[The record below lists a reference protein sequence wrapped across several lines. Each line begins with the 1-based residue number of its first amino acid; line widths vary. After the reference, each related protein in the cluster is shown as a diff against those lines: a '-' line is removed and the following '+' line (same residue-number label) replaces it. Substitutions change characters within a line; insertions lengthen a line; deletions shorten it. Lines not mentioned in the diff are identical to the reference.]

1 MRNYQLYLIRHGI
14 TEGNLKGLYVGS
26 GTDLPLCEEGRSQ
39 LYALRDRFTY
49 PEVNTVFSSPL
60 SRAVETAEIL
70 FPGAGKKLVIQ
81 DLREM
86 AFGVYEGKEVKSLV
100 KDPDFARWMDP
111 SSGYTPPHAEDTAD
125 FHTRCR
131 EVLMHMFEYM
141 MKTQTFEA
149 ACVTHGG
156 VIMSMMAQKA
166 VPVHRPEEWMADP
179 GCGYTLRMD
188 TSIWMRDGLAEAVEV
203 LPWGYLDGEEMQQ
216 ESE

>member
-1 MRNYQLYLIRHGI
+1 MRDYQLHLIRHGL
-14 TEGNLKGLYVGS
+14 TEGNLQGLYVGS
-26 GTDLPLCEEGRSQ
+26 GTDLPLCEEGKAQ
-39 LYALRDRFTY
+39 LLSLKERFTY
-49 PEVNTVFSSPL
+49 PEVGLVFSSPL
-60 SRAVETAEIL
+60 TRAVETAEIL
-70 FPGAGKKLVIQ
+70 FPGAAKKLVIQ

-86 AFGVYEGKEVKSLV
+86 SFGVYEGKKVNDLV
-100 KDPDFARWMDP
+100 RDPDFALWMDP
-111 SSGYTPPHAEDTAD
+111 SSGYTPPHAEETAA

-156 VIMSMMAQKA
+156 LIMSMMAQKA

-188 TSIWMRDGLAEAVEV
+188 TSRWMRDGLAEAVEV
-203 LPWGYLDGEEMQQ
+203 LPWGYLDSQNLQKGED
-216 ESE
+216 

>member
-1 MRNYQLYLIRHGI
+1 MRNYQIHLIRHGL

-26 GTDLPLCEEGRSQ
+26 RTDLPLCAEGREQ
-39 LYALRDRFTY
+39 LEQLKTRFTY
-49 PEVNTVFSSPL
+49 PEVTTVFCSPL
-60 SRAVETAEIL
+60 SRAVETAELL
-70 FPGAGKKLVIQ
+70 FPTASKKLVIQ

-86 AFGVYEGKEVKSLV
+86 GFGIYEGKPVKELV

-111 SSGYTPPHAEDTAD
+111 SSGYTPPHAEETAA

-141 MKTQTFEA
+141 MKTQTYEA

-166 VPVHRPEEWMADP
+166 LPVHKPEEWMADP
-179 GCGYTLRMD
+179 GAGYTLQMD
-188 TSIWMRDGLAEAVEV
+188 TAIWMRDGLAEAVEV
-203 LPWGYLDGEEMQQ
+203 LPWGYLDDQ
-216 ESE
+216 E

>member
-1 MRNYQLYLIRHGI
+1 MSTPR
-14 TEGNLKGLYVGS
+14 T
-26 GTDLPLCEEGRSQ
+26 
-39 LYALRDRFTY
+39 
-49 PEVNTVFSSPL
+49 SPL

-70 FPGAGKKLVIQ
+70 FPDAQKKLVIQ

-86 AFGVYEGKEVKSLV
+86 AFGIYEGREVKDLV

-125 FHTRCR
+125 FHIRCR
-131 EVLMHMFEYM
+131 EVLMHMFEFM

-166 VPVHRPEEWMADP
+166 LPVHRPEEWMADP
-179 GCGYTLRMD
+179 GCGYTLRTD
-188 TSIWMRDGLAEAVEV
+188 ASLWMRDGLMEAMQV
-203 LPWGYLDGEEMQQ
+203 LPIGYLDGEE
-216 ESE
+216 